1 MSRTENQITLTPGQ
15 KVILAKML
23 KLATKRN
30 KAGKGYKVGNGYNQ
44 SWHKVQAYAIQTK
57 RLVSVPK
64 KGLFVK

>member
-1 MSRTENQITLTPGQ
+1 MSRNEKITLTARQ
-15 KVILAKML
+15 RVILAKML
-23 KLATKRN
+23 TMAAKAN
-30 KAGKGYKVGNGYNQ
+30 KAGKGYKVGDGYNE